1 MKIIFLFII
10 LIVSQK
16 IITEENFD
24 NFSQEKIYELNDTSF
39 DDITTEGKAYRW
51 LILFYSYIENSE
63 YIEAMKEIKN
73 IFDSYK
79 NLNELR
85 FAQMNLDNNIMT
97 KIRLNIEKI
106 PYLILLENDTLL
118 EMNSTLNHEN
128 IEEFI
133 FTIFS
138 EVKSYLKPLP
148 KKITYSYAQYIIY
161 TQTFNKYL
169 DEFNQALNN
178 KGIKIQF
185 NIYGLI
191 ICAFIFI
198 IIFFYLMKFI
208 IYFCFFYED
217 KKMMEELEKLGEK
230 FDERKNEIDNEEQQL
245 GDQYEEEEEI
255 EVYEIEEDEDEIE
268 RRRLEEERKKILEQ
282 KKKKKIKKKKKKTK
296 SNDENKNANTK
307 TKKKVKKA

>member
-1 MKIIFLFII
+1 MFLFII

-16 IITEENFD
+16 ILTEENFD
-24 NFSQEKIYELNDTSF
+24 IFSQERIYELNETSF
-39 DDITTEGKAYRW
+39 DDITTKGRAYRW

-63 YIEAMKEIKN
+63 YIQAMKEIKN

-97 KIRLNIEKI
+97 KIRLNINKL
-106 PYLILLENDTLL
+106 PYLILLENDTML

-138 EVKSYLKPLP
+138 EVKSYLKPIP

-169 DEFNQALNN
+169 DEFNQALNS

-185 NIYGLI
+185 NIYGLFL
-191 ICAFIFI
+191 CGLIFI
-198 IIFFYLMKFI
+198 VIIFYMLKFI
-208 IYFCFFYED
+208 IYFCCFYED
-217 KKMMEELEKLGEK
+217 KKMMQELEKLGQK
-230 FDERKNEIDNEEQQL
+230 FDERKNEIDNEEQLL
-245 GDQYEEEEEI
+245 GEQDEEEEEI
-255 EVYEIEEDEDEIE
+255 EIHEIEEDEDEIE
-268 RRRLEEERKKILEQ
+268 RRRLEEEKKKILEQ
-282 KKKKKIKKKKKKTK
+282 KKKKKIKKKKKKVK
-296 SNDENKNANTK
+296 NSDGNKNTY
-307 TKKKVKKA
+307 KKNKVKKA